1 MRGPRGAAQGLAESV
16 VPTPEDE
23 DVFFQI
29 LEDAGQMSSAVV
41 VDTMIASAW
50 LGVRESPRKARWA
63 PRL

>member
-1 MRGPRGAAQGLAESV
+1 V

-50 LGVRESPRKARWA
+50 LGVRALISKTMAA
-63 PRL
+63 VSG